1 MYIEAITRLHSHL
14 ILVAVCKL
22 GLRLYIEPITSR
34 GQVEPLPGFQGDA
47 HSIRSAVGVNA
58 VVLTVQYVE
67 TIFLARCF
75 YNEIAVKTVLCHV
88 TGVHSHIVCTCGI
101 VAS

>member
-14 ILVAVCKL
+14 ILVAVCEL

-88 TGVHSHIVCTCGI
+88 TGVHSHV
-101 VAS
+101 V